1 MLSMYKASGFYSQH
15 QREKESRYWF
25 GQQSSYCDPRKA
37 SCRAR
42 STTTPLSSRIN
53 IPVEYVLNT
62 HSLIAHQR
70 CFHISSLLL
79 SSSHSFQLG
88 LISFGNYKV
97 AFVYSLHPSYGDPF
111 FFFCQ
116 RQLQT
121 RPVQLCFAEVTA
133 GVLNKIDYSTLLWFH
148 LPEVRTISFSLF
160 PGRANKS

>member
-1 MLSMYKASGFYSQH
+1 MQGSFNHHSPVLKDKH
-15 QREKESRYWF
+15 
-25 GQQSSYCDPRKA
+25 
-37 SCRAR
+37 
-42 STTTPLSSRIN
+42 SSRVCIKH
-53 IPVEYVLNT
+53 PFS
-62 HSLIAHQR
+62 H
-70 CFHISSLLL
+70 
-79 SSSHSFQLG
+79 SSSEVFSHLLTPAEFKPFIPTG
-88 LISFGNYKV
+88 PHLIWKLQGRICILSASIMWG
-97 AFVYSLHPSYGDPF
+97 S

>member
-1 MLSMYKASGFYSQH
+1 MEYSSQVEPVLSMYKASGFYSQH
-15 QREKESRYWF
+15 QREKESRYWS

-37 SCRAR
+37 SCRAH

-97 AFVYSLHPSYGDPF
+97 AFVYSLHPSCGDPF
-111 FFFCQ
+111 FLPASAADKASATLFCRGNCRSAQ
-116 RQLQT
+116 Q
-121 RPVQLCFAEVTA
+121 
-133 GVLNKIDYSTLLWFH
+133 D
-148 LPEVRTISFSLF
+148 
-160 PGRANKS
+160 